1 MTQKNPQE
9 KEFLHAYETYNNA
22 IFRHCYFRVFDREL
36 AKDLTQETFI
46 KFWNYMVNGNEVQNC
61 QAFLY
66 KIATNII
73 IDYKRKKREHS
84 LEAMEEAGYQP
95 SDYKDEIE
103 ITNARLTVETLMEV
117 LDTLDD
123 IYREPFLLRFIE
135 GLKPKEI
142 AEVLGE
148 DVNVISVRITRA
160 KRQIKQKMKKHL

>member
-1 MTQKNPQE
+1 MKIKITIE
-9 KEFLHAYETYNNA
+9 KEFLQAYETYHNA
-22 IFRHCYFRVFDREL
+22 IFRHCFFRIFDREL

-46 KFWNYMVNGNEVQNC
+46 KFWDYLRKDNEVKSV

-73 IDYKRKKREHS
+73 IDYKRKKREQS
-84 LEAMEEAGYQP
+84 LEAMEEGGFQP
-95 SDYKDEIE
+95 SDHRDEIE
-103 ITNARLTVETLMEV
+103 IAHARLTVETLMQV
-117 LDTLDD
+117 LDTLEE

-160 KRQIKQKMKKHL
+160 KRQIQEKMKDKL